1 MIHQRRARVPDTLR
15 AAVSILAILA
25 LARLSAYGAALD
37 SQQTAQNR
45 QTIHIIIPNIDD
57 DDGDGLPDF
66 RADVHNGAVDNEL
79 LQVRVDADSV
89 LPEGAV
95 LRVEI
100 PKPWE
105 RFLRILKLDPSDKMF
120 RPIEDPLRLDVED
133 AARNGVELAI
143 EASAFAGPGRSRE
156 IELGFRFETK
166 RGDLISRKVVR
177 CSVAPFVMS
186 SCLDP
191 VDAIHVVRRK
201 LTERFVSDLKPVV
214 EAAGARLLTF
224 ESVAPPEHDMWIQDA
239 TEIGFATDGERM
251 MHVALHGNRGMKLDD
266 LFAKS
271 FLGKD
276 SGVVHPG
283 KFRGKSSEWIDWFGN
298 LEVSPPLTAR
308 DRTYPHGRIYAGTQ
322 GVRAMHPEVVSFLE
336 AQGVQAPV
344 LWLDTS
350 WLVIGHVDETV
361 SWVPSDIG
369 NAFRMLLPSPRLALE
384 ILRKAEKASPGC
396 ILNRGTRR
404 DDSEKDEYCDT
415 PVAAVLD
422 DRTLMAGQEF
432 VQKKI
437 DDVRRTLQ
445 AELGIADADIIEIPV
460 LFNSWPGRFAGRYG
474 ALTTNMVN
482 SLLVGKTLIVPD
494 PHGPL
499 VEGTDVLLQAVKDS
513 LEPLGCKVVAIDDF
527 YPYHRYGGEV
537 HCGTN
542 ATHHP
547 SVSR

>member
-1 MIHQRRARVPDTLR
+1 MPDTLR
-15 AAVSILAILA
+15 ATVPILAIFV

-66 RADVHNGAVDNEL
+66 MANAHNGAIDDEL
-79 LQVRVDADSV
+79 LRVHINPDAV

-95 LRVEI
+95 LRGEV
-100 PKPWE
+100 PRAWE
-105 RFLRILKLDPSDKMF
+105 RFIRIFRLDPSDNIY
-120 RPIEDPLRLDVED
+120 RPIPHPLRLNAED
-133 AARNGVELAI
+133 AGRNGVELAI
-143 EASAFAGPGRSRE
+143 EASAFAGAGRSRQFE
-156 IELGFRFETK
+156 IGFCFETK
-166 RGDLISRKVVR
+166 KGVLISRKVVT
-177 CSVAPFVMS
+177 CLAAPFMMS
-186 SCLDP
+186 SCLDA
-191 VDAIHVVRRK
+191 VDAVHVIRTK
-201 LTERFVSDLKPVV
+201 LTERFVDDLRPLV
-214 EAAGARLLTF
+214 EAAGARLLVF
-224 ESVAPPEHDMWIQDA
+224 ENAAIPEHDMWIQDA
-239 TEIGFATDGERM
+239 TEIGYATDGERM

-271 FLGKD
+271 FVGKD

-283 KFRGKSSEWIDWFGN
+283 SFRGKSAEWIDWFGN
-298 LEVSPPLTAR
+298 LEVSPPLKAR
-308 DRTYPHGRIYAGTQ
+308 DRSYPHGRIYAGTQ

-369 NAFRMLLPSPRLALE
+369 NAFRVLLPSPRLALE
-384 ILRKAEKASPGC
+384 ILRKAEKAAPGC
-396 ILNRGTRR
+396 TLNRGTRR
-404 DDSEKDEYCDT
+404 HESEKDEFCDA
-415 PVAAVLD
+415 PVAAVLN
-422 DRTLMAGQEF
+422 DRTLMADQEI

-437 DDVRRTLQ
+437 DGVRRTLQ
-445 AELGIADADIIEIPV
+445 AELGISDADIIEIPV

-482 SLLVGKTLIVPD
+482 SLLVGKTLIVAD

-499 VEGTDVLLQAVKDS
+499 VEGTDVLLQAVKDR

-542 ATHHP
+542 ATRHP
-547 SVSR
+547 SVTP